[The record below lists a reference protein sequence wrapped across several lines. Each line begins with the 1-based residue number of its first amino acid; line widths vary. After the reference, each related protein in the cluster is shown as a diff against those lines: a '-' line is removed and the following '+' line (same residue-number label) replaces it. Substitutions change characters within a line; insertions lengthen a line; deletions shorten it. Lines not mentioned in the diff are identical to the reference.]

1 MQSRFFLWLTLFVGT
16 LQAQV
21 TFDPGAI
28 TDASGKTF
36 TCLIRNEGWVS
47 NPEDLTYKIGEN
59 GDVRSL
65 TLREIKE
72 FHIDSIVSY
81 VKAKVTLDMSSPNVG
96 YYSKRR
102 DPEWQDAEVLLKV
115 LVDGDKARLYG
126 WRKGNLQRFFYATSA
141 DGPIVALVYKKYIID
156 EKTGVNNQFRE
167 QLRQLQKTLGTD
179 IDLNVDGIAYDT
191 RDLTKAFITLN
202 GLSGKKM
209 TQTEKGDFNLRI
221 GAGVSLAHVD
231 YHSTTGS
238 AHFGQNTN
246 AYFTLEAEYIF
257 GFNRQKWAAF
267 AGMGTTSY
275 NPESVSVL
283 EENDTRVRYAVV
295 EVPFGARYYMYLS
308 DRSRLSL
315 DFGITAAFLRHG
327 EFEDTYGRLQME
339 SSLNAFV
346 SAGYQWNRLGVYV
359 RYNGQRELVDYNS
372 ITVKYKSAAMV
383 VTYKLL

>member
-96 YYSKRR
+96 YYSKKR

-126 WRKGNLQRFFYATSA
+126 WRKGNVQRFFYATA
-141 DGPIVALVYKKYIID
+141 AEGPIVALVYKKYVIE
-156 EKTGVNNQFRE
+156 EKTGVNNHFRE
-167 QLRQLQKTLGTD
+167 QLRQLQKTVGTD
-179 IDLNVDGIAYDT
+179 TDLNVDEISYDT
-191 RDLTKAFITLN
+191 RDLTKAFVVLN
-202 GLSGKKM
+202 GISAKKM
-209 TQTEKGDFNLRI
+209 TKTEKGDFNLRI
-221 GAGVSLAHVD
+221 GAGISLAHVD
-231 YHSTTGS
+231 YHSTFGS
-238 AHFGQNTN
+238 AQFEPHTN
-246 AYFTLEAEYIF
+246 AYFALEAEYIF

-267 AGMGTTSY
+267 AGVGTTSY
-275 NPESVSVL
+275 KPVPVSVL
-283 EENDTRVRYAVV
+283 EENDTRMHYDAV

-308 DRSRLSL
+308 KRSRLSL

-327 EFEDTYGRLQME
+327 EFEDTYGDLQME
-339 SSLNAFV
+339 SSVNAFV
-346 SAGYQWNRLGVYV
+346 SAGYQWSVLGLYV

-372 ITVKYKSAAMV
+372 DTVKYKSVTMV
-383 VTYKLL
+383 VTYKLF